1 MASINFNEKFLEIA
15 NNRKAFL
22 HNGPAQLVI
31 EAIEYRARA
40 GDLSIE
46 EAIAQLSKEPN
57 FGGQG
62 EIGGVNVYHYTD
74 DQTGGVEYVTTDKST
89 WMTLSDVVTQAFE
102 KFPNDQPSWFMEEW
116 TQIARDYENI
126 DDITF
131 LEEF

>member
-1 MASINFNEKFLEIA
+1 MATINFTEKFLEIA
-15 NNRKAFL
+15 NNRKAFF

-31 EAIEYRARA
+31 EAIDYRSRA

-62 EIGGVNVYHYTD
+62 ETGGVNVYHYTE
-74 DQTGGVEYVTTDKST
+74 DQTGGIEYVTTDEST
-89 WMTLSDVVTQAFE
+89 WMTLSDAVTQAFQ
-102 KFPNDQPSWFMEEW
+102 KFPNDQPPWFMEEW
-116 TQIARDYENI
+116 TQIVDEYDDV

-131 LEEF
+131 LAEF